1 MDNNNSE
8 WPETPTMMLSN
19 LLREIRMKYVP
30 DYRFENNQMAKETNG
45 VASCELYECFC
56 LVGPQYR
63 SSGRNQNKG
72 TAKHIAAE
80 NMLRLLDSKG
90 KLGKFRLPGSS
101 FIAEEDTF
109 GDNPISRLH
118 EFLQCRGIEK
128 PIFDD
133 DKYGTQYEVRCGI
146 FQLKME
152 TTARNASKKLAKKAA
167 AKDMINKLEQMDSE
181 GKIGRQID
189 GNSDSHSINDDLDQ
203 IQSVEKNLHSYLGI
217 KNMYG
222 AQITLGP
229 SVLAELHRTNQ
240 FVKVLEDILERYEV
254 EYDLIEINSKNMFG
268 LYQVICRLRTIPVVT
283 VPGVGKSIEL
293 AKQAAAHQAIEAL
306 NIGSRRMAFREKVHN
321 FGPKQENKTE

>member
-30 DYRFENNQMAKETNG
+30 DYRFESNQMAKETNG

-80 NMLRLLDSKG
+80 NMLRLLESKG
-90 KLGKFRLPGSS
+90 KLGNFRLPASS

-133 DKYGTQYEVRCGI
+133 DKYGTQFEVRCSI

-152 TTARNASKKLAKKAA
+152 TSARSL
-167 AKDMINKLEQMDSE
+167 
-181 GKIGRQID
+181 
-189 GNSDSHSINDDLDQ
+189 
-203 IQSVEKNLHSYLGI
+203 
-217 KNMYG
+217 
-222 AQITLGP
+222 T
-229 SVLAELHRTNQ
+229 
-240 FVKVLEDILERYEV
+240 
-254 EYDLIEINSKNMFG
+254 
-268 LYQVICRLRTIPVVT
+268 VT
-283 VPGVGKSIEL
+283 VYLDFTFFITRCIQETGKEGGC
-293 AKQAAAHQAIEAL
+293 K
-306 NIGSRRMAFREKVHN
+306 GYDK
-321 FGPKQENKTE
+321 